1 MKKNHLM
8 IMVCILAVGLI
19 SGCSKTFNKTF
30 GVPGEEDVAY
40 SVQQTKD
47 GGYILAGYTNSF
59 GAGFYDAWL
68 IKTNANGNKVWDKTF
83 GGIGYDVA
91 NAVQQ
96 TSDGGYILAG
106 ETYSFGAGDEDA
118 WLIKTDAN
126 GNKVWDKTFGGIGY
140 DVANAV
146 QQTSDGGYILAG
158 YTVSFGAGSDD
169 AWLIKTD
176 ASGETCDYSVGGNC
190 YENESKWVKTFGGLD
205 IDTVCS
211 VQQTS
216 DGGYILAGYTASFG
230 AGFYDAWLIK
240 TDASGET
247 CDYSVGGNCYENE
260 SKWVKTFGGSGDDQ
274 AYSVQQTKDG
284 GYILAG
290 RTDSAG
296 SDDAWLIKTD
306 ASGET
311 CDYSGGGNCY
321 ENESKW
327 VKTFGGTSDDGAS
340 SVQQTKDG
348 GYILAGYTE
357 SFGAGWVD
365 AWLIKTDENGVE
377 QWNKTF
383 GGSGLDWAY
392 SVQQTKDGGYILA
405 GSYGAGY
412 SDAWLIKTDAKGNAP
427 PTPTP

>member
-106 ETYSFGAGDEDA
+106 
-118 WLIKTDAN
+118 
-126 GNKVWDKTFGGIGY
+126 
-140 DVANAV
+140 
-146 QQTSDGGYILAG
+146 

-216 DGGYILAGYTASFG
+216 DGGYIIAGNTKSLG
-230 AGFYDAWLIK
+230 AGGGDGWLIK
-240 TDASGET
+240 TDSSGNKLWDKTYGGSEYDSAQSVQQTSDDGYIIAGNTESLGAGGSDAWLIET
-247 CDYSVGGNCYENE
+247 DSSGNRL
-260 SKWVKTFGGSGDDQ
+260 WDKTFGGSKDD
-274 AYSVQQTKDG
+274 AAHSVQQTSDG
-284 GYILAG
+284 GYIIAG
-290 RTDSAG
+290 NTRSLGAG
-296 SDDAWLIKTD
+296 GGDGWLIKTD
-306 ASGET
+306 SSGNKLW
-311 CDYSGGGNCY
+311 D
-321 ENESKW
+321 
-327 VKTFGGTSDDGAS
+327 
-340 SVQQTKDG
+340 
-348 GYILAGYTE
+348 
-357 SFGAGWVD
+357 
-365 AWLIKTDENGVE
+365 
-377 QWNKTF
+377 KTF
-383 GGSGLDWAY
+383 GGSKDEYAQ
-392 SVQQTKDGGYILA
+392 SVQQTSDGGYIIA
-405 GSYGAGY
+405 GSTRSLGAGD
-412 SDAWLIKTDAKGNAP
+412 SDAWLIKTDANGEIQD
-427 PTPTP
+427 